1 MCLNNPTTPRD
12 ANVTHSPSRFKI
24 SVIIDWEEE
33 GGEVPKN
40 TKRIWSIPTI
50 LIGRKSLT

>member
-24 SVIIDWEEE
+24 LVIIDWEE
-33 GGEVPKN
+33 GGGG
-40 TKRIWSIPTI
+40 T
-50 LIGRKSLT
+50 